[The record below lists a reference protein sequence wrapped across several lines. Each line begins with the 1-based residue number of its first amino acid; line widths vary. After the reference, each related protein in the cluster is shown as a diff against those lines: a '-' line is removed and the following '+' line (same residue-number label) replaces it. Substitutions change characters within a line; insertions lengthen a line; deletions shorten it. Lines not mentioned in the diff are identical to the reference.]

1 MTGKVG
7 SMKKRIFTLVLSA
20 LLLFGT
26 AACADKKGTDAVTGS
41 ETEKAT
47 RTEVT
52 AEDYSS
58 WLTED
63 GYIIGLKASDA
74 YKLPEDW
81 AELSIERSKVEP
93 PESTVDAAVQ
103 QIMKQFPIKI
113 TDRAVEDGDTVNM
126 DYEGKLDGVAFAG
139 GAAKGAELEAGSQQ
153 FVDNF
158 LTKIIGHMP
167 GETFDLEITF
177 PDPYQNNPDLA
188 GKLTI
193 FTVTINYI
201 YGGSNEFT
209 DDFVKEN
216 LDAFRQMVGS
226 EDAEDAEG
234 IRSAIRKY
242 YVDQNMEG
250 AIYDRLYE
258 LEVEKIPDALYDYI
272 YNMTDISIFNRYQM
286 SIEEMAEKSS
296 MSAEELKEHV
306 EQDCKPELVFQAI
319 AEKEGWKATEADFNE
334 ALGEGDH
341 TELIETYGKNYIA
354 HYVITTRA
362 LKYLKEHIPLA
373 DSAETEGK

>member
-1 MTGKVG
+1 M
-7 SMKKRIFTLVLSA
+7 LSAA
-20 LLLFGT
+20 LLLVG
-26 AACADKKGTDAVTGS
+26 AAGCANGGKSDTESG
-41 ETEKAT
+41 TEKAK

-52 AEDYSS
+52 AEDYSGS
-58 WLTED
+58 LTED
-63 GYIIGLKASDA
+63 GYIIGLNASEA

-81 AELSIERSKVEP
+81 AELSIDRTKVEP
-93 PESTVDAAVQ
+93 PESTVDAAVA
-103 QIMKQFPIKI
+103 QIMKQFPVKI

-126 DYEGKLDGVAFAG
+126 DYEGKLDGVAFEG
-139 GAAKGAELEAGSQQ
+139 GAAKGAELVAGSQQ

-158 LTKIIGHMP
+158 LTKIIGHKP

-201 YGGSNEFT
+201 HGGANEFT

-216 LDAFRQMVGS
+216 LDKFRELVGS
-226 EDAEDAEG
+226 KDAEDAEG
-234 IRSAIRKY
+234 IRQAIRKY
-242 YVDQNMEG
+242 YVDQNMES

-258 LEVEKIPDALYDYI
+258 IEVEKIPDALYDYI
-272 YNMTDISIFNRYQM
+272 YNMMDISIFNNYQM

-296 MSAEELKEHV
+296 MSAEDLREHV

-319 AEKEGWKATEADFNE
+319 AEKEGWKITEADFAE

-341 TELIETYGKNYIA
+341 SDLIETYGKNYIA

-362 LKYLKEHIPLA
+362 LKYLREHVPLA
-373 DSAETEGK
+373 DPAETESK